1 MPQTPMPKFG
11 QKLITG
17 WNGCGGQTDRSIT
30 LWPWKCGRSPKRWM
44 RASPVSGIGL
54 WKIDSLPSKNLWP
67 TAKNIPPLQILPPP
81 RPTLPPAIAPPNQAK
96 APSWARPP
104 QFSRCFPYFE
114 LQDKYSRHNRC
125 CLAALRRSRPAAP
138 VVGEVTWPPSPSPL
152 RLVAPSPY
160 FTAPIAGI
168 APWSTP
174 ASPLGKPPKA
184 SGRLQSFIPLLCT
197 VALL

>member
-1 MPQTPMPKFG
+1 
-11 QKLITG
+11 
-17 WNGCGGQTDRSIT
+17 
-30 LWPWKCGRSPKRWM
+30 M
-44 RASPVSGIGL
+44 RESPVSGIGL
-54 WKIDSLPSKNLWP
+54 WKIDSLPLKNLWL
-67 TAKNIPPLQILPPP
+67 TAKNIPPQRLLPML
-81 RPTLPPAIAPPNQAK
+81 RPAIAPPNQAK

-138 VVGEVTWPPSPSPL
+138 VVGEVTWPVSPSPL
-152 RLVAPSPY
+152 RLVAPCPY

-174 ASPLGKPPKA
+174 ASPFGTPPKA
-184 SGRLQSFIPLLCT
+184 SGGLQSFIPLLCT